1 MIIPCQQESFE
12 FIKIADLDCWQR
24 MRLAEIRVEEERQR
38 RLKQELIITRQ
49 EDLRELKV
57 MLSYTYIPDNPSA
70 SHNTH
75 AKLIST

>member
-38 RLKQELIITRQ
+38 RLEQEVIITRQ
-49 EDLRELKV
+49 EELRELKV
-57 MLSYTYIPDNPSA
+57 MLSHTY
-70 SHNTH
+70 
-75 AKLIST
+75 LISSLPLTTLTLS

>member
-24 MRLAEIRVEEERQR
+24 MRLAEIWVEEERQR